1 MIKYV
6 HFVTILVLLILSSCA
21 PEEEASRLSIDFQKY
36 ELENGLEVVLHVD
49 RSDPVAAVAMTF
61 HVGSARELEG
71 KTGFAHLFEH
81 IFSLDSENLGQGGLD
96 RLMTRVGSSTNGS
109 TSRDRT
115 NYFEVVPRDELE
127 KTLWAE
133 ADKLG
138 YFINT
143 VTESVLAKEK
153 QVVKNEKRQGVD
165 NQPYG
170 HANSVMDRALYPAGH
185 PYQWQVIGSLQDLDN
200 ATLEDVHQF
209 HRRWYGPNNAT
220 VVVAGD
226 IDIEKTR
233 HWLEKYFGEIPRLE
247 LPKVAKPSPVR
258 LTGSRRLYHEDNFA
272 NLPQLTLAWPTVP
285 LYHADSYP
293 LRLLAQLLSDGKT
306 APFYKVVVEE
316 EKLAPAV
323 AMFDQLQELAGRFTL
338 QIRAFNGTDLD
349 DVYAAVQRAFT
360 RFEQEGIL
368 RSNLD
373 RAKAGIETSF
383 YGGLSS
389 VLGKAFQLAQ
399 YNIFAGSPGY
409 VEEDI
414 DRILAVTESDIKRVY
429 EKYIQ
434 GKPFVATSF
443 VPKGYSQLALDGSEQ
458 AEVVEEPIIAGAET
472 EVKVARRGDIART
485 PSSFDRTIEPLFG
498 QPPQLSAPD
507 VWRETLPNGMRV
519 FGIED
524 YEIPL
529 VQFELRIKGG
539 LLAEQADRI
548 GAANLLAE
556 TLTEGTADRTPDE
569 LEQAIDLLGLSI
581 RVSSGRESFVFRG
594 TTLTRNFARPPRTP
608 FPWPRLHS
616 TGCSTAIISW
626 PQTREAASRLW
637 LPSESK
643 ICNATTRPPWFPKW
657 PRSMSRERYPTIR

>member
-81 IFSLDSENLGQGGLD
+81 LFSLDSENLGQGGLD

-115 NYFEVVPRDELE
+115 NYFEVVPKDELE

-200 ATLEDVHQF
+200 ATLEDVHEF

-316 EKLAPAV
+316 EKLAPA
-323 AMFDQLQELAGRFTL
+323 APCLTNCRNW
-338 QIRAFNGTDLD
+338 R
-349 DVYAAVQRAFT
+349 
-360 RFEQEGIL
+360 
-368 RSNLD
+368 
-373 RAKAGIETSF
+373 
-383 YGGLSS
+383 
-389 VLGKAFQLAQ
+389 
-399 YNIFAGSPGY
+399 AGSPF
-409 VEEDI
+409 
-414 DRILAVTESDIKRVY
+414 R
-429 EKYIQ
+429 
-434 GKPFVATSF
+434 
-443 VPKGYSQLALDGSEQ
+443 
-458 AEVVEEPIIAGAET
+458 
-472 EVKVARRGDIART
+472 
-485 PSSFDRTIEPLFG
+485 FG
-498 QPPQLSAPD
+498 P
-507 VWRETLPNGMRV
+507 
-519 FGIED
+519 
-524 YEIPL
+524 
-529 VQFELRIKGG
+529 
-539 LLAEQADRI
+539 
-548 GAANLLAE
+548 
-556 TLTEGTADRTPDE
+556 
-569 LEQAIDLLGLSI
+569 
-581 RVSSGRESFVFRG
+581 
-594 TTLTRNFARPPRTP
+594 
-608 FPWPRLHS
+608 
-616 TGCSTAIISW
+616 STARISTTCMRLYNVLSRVLSKKESYA
-626 PQTREAASRLW
+626 PILIVRRPELKHRSTVGCQASSAKLSN
-637 LPSESK
+637 LPS
-643 ICNATTRPPWFPKW
+643 TTSLPAHLAMWRRTSIGSSP
-657 PRSMSRERYPTIR
+657 